1 MGGWGGGL
9 CPLLS
14 RSELGPAALARYAI
28 LVQGREED
36 ACADRREIPKFG
48 ARCDAVGR
56 HHSKGAIGRLK
67 YALVGRERERE
78 IVGGR
83 EVKSGRCLAGNN
95 PPACLLL
102 LFPLLTGT
110 TEKASIVVS
119 RTPTLASPKRSEV
132 DGGPESCG
140 RRVFKPTVQACH
152 VRIIGHG
159 AGHWFVA
166 SFRKR
171 KKETRQPKGGMGRR
185 HAATTQGF

>member
-1 MGGWGGGL
+1 L

-83 EVKSGRCLAGNN
+83 DKEWTLPRRQQ
-95 PPACLLL
+95 PPCML
-102 LFPLLTGT
+102 
-110 TEKASIVVS
+110 VVAVPIAY
-119 RTPTLASPKRSEV
+119 RDYGKGV
-132 DGGPESCG
+132 NCG
-140 RRVFKPTVQACH
+140 VEDAH
-152 VRIIGHG
+152 VGLPQ
-159 AGHWFVA
+159 
-166 SFRKR
+166 
-171 KKETRQPKGGMGRR
+171 EE
-185 HAATTQGF
+185 